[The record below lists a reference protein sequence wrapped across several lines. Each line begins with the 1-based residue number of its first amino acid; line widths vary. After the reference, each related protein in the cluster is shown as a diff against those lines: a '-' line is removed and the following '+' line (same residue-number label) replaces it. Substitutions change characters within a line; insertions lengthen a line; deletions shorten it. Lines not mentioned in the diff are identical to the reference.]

1 MEAVLLPMSIFLSDK
16 LAVRCFSPMVTRSRM
31 IG

>member
-1 MEAVLLPMSIFLSDK
+1 MEAVLLSIFLSDK